1 MSDDP
6 SSRRPAR
13 VVAGVVA
20 AFASGVLV
28 AVQSRLNGQLGLDL
42 ADGFVA
48 AFISF
53 ASGLAVLGIAML
65 VSSSARRGVGR
76 VISAIR
82 EGRMPWWYA
91 LGGSLG
97 AYFVLTQSIVVGII
111 GVALFTVGVVAGQM
125 TGSILVDRRGLGSMA
140 PRPLTVARVIGAV
153 LAVAGV
159 VVAVGGELRS
169 DAPLWVLIAPV
180 LAGLG
185 SGLQPAVNGQVRA
198 VASSALTA
206 TFGNFVVGTTV
217 LGVALLV
224 HLLFAPWP
232 DRFPS
237 TPWEYLGGLVGVL
250 FILVQVLIVRLV
262 GVLLLGLAVLSGQVV
277 GAGALDLLFP
287 VRGHE
292 VTLLGIIGTAVT
304 LLAVV
309 VAVVPT
315 RRRPG
320 AGTRGSS
327 GNPSR

>member
-1 MSDDP
+1 MSDVP

-20 AFASGVLV
+20 AFGSGVLV

-42 ADGFVA
+42 GDGFVA

-53 ASGLAVLGIAML
+53 ASGLAVLSIAML
-65 VSSSARRGVGR
+65 VSPSARRGVGR

-125 TGSILVDRRGLGSMA
+125 TSSILVDRHGLGSMA

-159 VVAVGGELRS
+159 VVAVGGEVRG

-198 VASSALTA
+198 VANSALTA

-237 TPWEYLGGLVGVL
+237 APWEYLGGLVGVL
-250 FILVQVLIVRLV
+250 FILIQVLIVRLV

-277 GAGALDLLFP
+277 GAGVLDLLFP
-287 VRGHE
+287 VPGHE
-292 VTLLGIIGTAVT
+292 VTLLGVIGTVVT

-315 RRRPG
+315 RRRPS
-320 AGTRGSS
+320 AGSTGSS
-327 GNPSR
+327 GSPSR